1 MSTEAWVFL
10 NGNFYPESQASIPIT
25 DRGFLFGDGIFTTMR
40 VHDGR
45 CELFSAHLNRLQQQ
59 AIALNFA
66 LPPIL
71 SHAIDELICRNQAQ
85 KGIWRLK
92 IIVTASQQGCNRFAG
107 NTLMTL
113 QPYLG
118 ESWKPS
124 SLCYYPH
131 PIDRHLA
138 HLKSLSYL
146 DYLYVREYAKQQN
159 SEDAIIRTREG
170 ILLETSCSNL
180 FWIDQGVCYIPDF
193 ELPYLKGVCL
203 KAIVEHLPLPLQFVK
218 ATMKD
223 IPPNSCLYT
232 CNALSYVRP
241 VLTIENQPYKRDK
254 DIEDLLFE
262 TLTACL

>member
-1 MSTEAWVFL
+1 MANEEWVFL
-10 NGNFYPESQASIPIT
+10 NGNFYPESQASIPVT

-45 CELFSAHLNRLQQQ
+45 CEFFSGHLNRLQEQ
-59 AIALNFA
+59 AKALNFA
-66 LPPIL
+66 LPAIL
-71 SHAIDELICRNQAQ
+71 RDTIDELIHRNRAQ

-92 IIVTASQQGCNRFAG
+92 IIVTASQKGSERFAG

-118 ESWKPS
+118 KSWKPS

-138 HLKSLSYL
+138 QVKSLSYL
-146 DYLYVREYAKQQN
+146 DYLHVREYAKQQN
-159 SEDAIIRTREG
+159 TEDAIIRTREG

-180 FWIDQGVCYIPDF
+180 FWINHGVCYIPHF

-203 KAIVEHLPLPLQFVK
+203 KAIVEHLPLPLRFIK
-218 ATMKD
+218 AIVED
-223 IPPNSCLYT
+223 ISPNSCIYT

-241 VLTIENQPYKRDK
+241 ILTIENQSYKRDQ
-254 DIEDLLFE
+254 DIEDLLFK
-262 TLTACL
+262 TITAHL